1 MSNISHP
8 RLRISLLC
16 MSILLTLFATETFA
30 RVLPDPETRGVWVPA
45 GYSPSDSAG
54 IDSLMRN
61 LSAANFNTV
70 YVGVWDGHSR
80 QAGTIYPSKM
90 V

>member
-1 MSNISHP
+1 M
-8 RLRISLLC
+8 RILFFCMFLSL
-16 MSILLTLFATETFA
+16 SLFATETFA
-30 RVLPDPETRGVWVPA
+30 RLLPDPETRGVWVPA